1 MKQQAKETTV
11 PTRLRQAAKK
21 ELVNRH
27 ASSPAHL
34 PLTEADVRRQ
44 FHELQVN
51 QIELEMQNTELTELQ
66 HARREIEEG
75 LARYIDLYD
84 FAPIGYFTI
93 DRTGRL
99 HEVNLTG
106 AKLLAVERA
115 DLTNHCMGDF
125 ISKESRTAFIIF
137 LAKVF
142 ASKTKESCELNILR
156 VGQPPFPA
164 YIEGNIDG
172 SGKTCRIVLKDI
184 TDRKQA
190 EDELNKARSE
200 LEMKVFERT
209 AELEKVNLQ
218 LRAEI
223 EERKR
228 ADQVLKQTQRMLRHL
243 VSHQE
248 NIKEDERKRIAREIH
263 DELGQNLM
271 AMRIDVSMLEART
284 HGTHP
289 RLHSKVLRALGHID
303 TTIKSVRGIINNL
316 RPAVLDLG
324 LIAALE
330 WQIDE
335 FERRSG
341 IACTLTIEGPEL
353 TLAIDE
359 NCATACFRIV
369 QESLSNVTRH
379 ARASHVDIVLYRD
392 DCHLT
397 LKIADNGIG
406 IHPNCRR
413 KANSY
418 GLVGIQE
425 RIHSMGG
432 ELTIGSNEEQKG
444 TVLTIMLPLASAAAK
459 QPAADIQEYR

>member
-1 MKQQAKETTV
+1 MKLAKDKPATD
-11 PTRLRQAAKK
+11 RHLQAATE
-21 ELVNRH
+21 ELARRK
-27 ASSPAHL
+27 SRRQPPISD
-34 PLTEADVRRQ
+34 ADVRKQ
-44 FHELQVN
+44 FHELQVS
-51 QIELEMQNTELTELQ
+51 QIELEMQNSELTELQ
-66 HARREIEEG
+66 HARREIEQG

-84 FAPIGYFTI
+84 FAPIGYFTL

-106 AKLLAVERA
+106 AKLLGMVRA
-115 DLTNHCMGDF
+115 DLAGRCLGEF
-125 ISKESRTAFIIF
+125 ISMESRTPFIIF

-142 ASKTKESCELNILR
+142 ASEAKESCELNILR
-156 VGQPPFPA
+156 SGQQPFPA
-164 YIEGNIDG
+164 YIEGNVDG

-184 TDRKQA
+184 TERKQA
-190 EDELNKARSE
+190 EAEVKKARSD
-200 LEMKVFERT
+200 LEIKVLERT
-209 AELEKVNLQ
+209 AELEQVNLQ
-218 LRAEI
+218 LRTEI

-248 NIKEDERKRIAREIH
+248 NIKEHERKRIAREIH
-263 DELGQNLM
+263 DDLGQNLM

-284 HGTHP
+284 RGTHP
-289 RLHSKVLRALGHID
+289 RLHSKVIRALGHID

-341 IACTLTIEGPEL
+341 IACALTVEGPDL

-369 QESLSNVTRH
+369 QESLTNVTRH
-379 ARASHVDIVLYRD
+379 ARATRVDIVLYRD
-392 DCHLT
+392 DGHLT

-432 ELTIGSNEEQKG
+432 ELIIGSNEDQKG
-444 TVLTIMLPLASAAAK
+444 TMLTIRLPLAPAAAN

>member
-1 MKQQAKETTV
+1 MKQQAKETAV
-11 PTRLRQAAKK
+11 SNRLRQAAKK
-21 ELVNRH
+21 ELGSRQLN
-27 ASSPAHL
+27 SPTQM

-51 QIELEMQNTELTELQ
+51 QIELEMQNNQLTELQ

-75 LARYIDLYD
+75 LARYVDLYD
-84 FAPIGYFTI
+84 FAPIGYFTL

-99 HEVNLTG
+99 HEANLTG
-106 AKLLAVERA
+106 AKLLGVVRA
-115 DLTNHCMGDF
+115 DLPGRCLSDF
-125 ISKESRTAFIIF
+125 ISTESRTAFIIF
-137 LAKVF
+137 LARVF
-142 ASKTKESCELNILR
+142 ASEAKESCELNILR
-156 VGQPPFPA
+156 AGQQPFFA
-164 YIEGNIDG
+164 YIEGNIDT
-172 SGKTCRIVLKDI
+172 SGKTCRIVAKDI
-184 TDRKQA
+184 TDRKTA
-190 EDELNKARSE
+190 ELALKKARHE
-200 LEMKVFERT
+200 LESKVLERT
-209 AELEKVNLQ
+209 AELEQVNLQ

-243 VSHQE
+243 VNHQE
-248 NIKEDERKRIAREIH
+248 NIKEHERKRIAREIH
-263 DELGQNLM
+263 DDLGQNLM
-271 AMRIDVSMLEART
+271 ALRIDVSMLEART
-284 HGTHP
+284 GATHP
-289 RLHSKVLRALGHID
+289 RLHGKVVRALGHID

-324 LIAALE
+324 LTAALE
-330 WQIDE
+330 WQIAE

-341 IACTLTIEGPEL
+341 IACA
-353 TLAIDE
+353 LAVKDRDLAQALDE

-379 ARASHVDIVLYRD
+379 ARATRVDIVLYRD
-392 DCHLT
+392 QQQLT

-425 RIHSMGG
+425 RINSMGG
-432 ELTIGSNEEQKG
+432 DMIISGNDEQKG
-444 TVLTIMLPLASAAAK
+444 TVLTITLPLAPVIE
-459 QPAADIQEYR
+459 QPG